1 MSEVTLQGPQS
12 IVATGLF
19 KQYSGRTVVDGVT
32 LEVKRGEVLGL
43 LGPNG
48 AGKTTSFYM
57 IMGLIK
63 PDRGKV
69 MLGDQDITR
78 WAMHRRAR
86 SGVGYLAQDPS
97 VFRKLT
103 VEENILAILQLLPM
117 SRKDQLERC
126 NELLER
132 FDLVDRRKALGMA
145 LSGGERRRTE
155 IARVL
160 ASDPLFILLD
170 EPFTGIDPKQVEE
183 VHRVITDLKSL
194 NIGILITDHD
204 AQTTLDIIDRGCVLY
219 DGHIEVEGTPREL
232 ILSARAREIY
242 FGESMARVAG
252 TGVQS

>member
-12 IVATGLF
+12 IVATNLV
-19 KQYSGRTVVDGVT
+19 KQYGGRTVVDGVT
-32 LEVKRGEVLGL
+32 LQVKRGEVLGL

-69 MLGDQDITR
+69 MLGEQDVTR

-86 SGVGYLAQDPS
+86 SGVGYLAQDAS

-117 SRKDQLERC
+117 SRKDQANRC

-132 FDLVDRRKALGMA
+132 FDLVERRNELGMA

-183 VHRVITDLKSL
+183 VQRIITDLKSL
-194 NIGILITDHD
+194 NIGILITDHA
-204 AQTTLDIIDRGCVLY
+204 AQTTLDIIDRGCLLY
-219 DGHIEVEGTPREL
+219 DGRIAVEGTPKEL
-232 ILSARAREIY
+232 INSARARDIY
-242 FGESMARVAG
+242 FGESIPRMAG
-252 TGVQS
+252 TGAQA